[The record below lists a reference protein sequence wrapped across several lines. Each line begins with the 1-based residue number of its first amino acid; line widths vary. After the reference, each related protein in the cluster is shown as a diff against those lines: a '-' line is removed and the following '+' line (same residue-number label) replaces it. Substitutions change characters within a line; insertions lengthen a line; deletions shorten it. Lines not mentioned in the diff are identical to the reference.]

1 MTEVGYIKFY
11 RQIKEWEWWGDI
23 KTFRLFVYLLLSVN
37 HTPGNFQGL
46 QVEVGQIVTSL
57 ESLSRETG
65 LSVQEVRTCLK
76 RLKST
81 NEITSQT
88 SSKYTV
94 ITVNNF
100 TQYQESTQTL
110 TNNQQASNKR
120 STNDQQQYKNDKND
134 KNKKKY
140 KAGEAHPPLRGVA
153 LPEIGQGDCC
163 VVYDCERHY
172 YPKEWEA
179 EAEGMDWSI
188 EQLVRWRH
196 HDGVYV

>member
-1 MTEVGYIKFY
+1 MAEIGYIKFY
-11 RQIKEWEWWGDI
+11 RQIKEWEWWDDI
-23 KTFRLFVYLLLSVN
+23 KTFRLFTYLLLSVN

-57 ESLSRETG
+57 ESLSRGTG

-100 TQYQESTQTL
+100 TQYQESTQTP
-110 TNNQQASNKR
+110 TNNQQTTNKR
-120 STNDQQQYKNDKND
+120 STNDQQQYKNDKNK

-140 KAGEAHPPLRGVA
+140 IAGESHPPLGGGA
-153 LPEIGQGDCC
+153 IPEFGEGDCYI
-163 VVYDCERHY
+163 VYAGQRHF

-179 EAEGMDWSI
+179 IAKDMGWEI
-188 EQLVRWRH
+188 EEYVRWKH
-196 HDGVYV
+196 QDGIYV